1 MGDNESCEVTDIYE
15 YVGKDDDNTKADE
28 VLNKEYENYFKI
40 NVKTNITKPLL
51 SKEMKDDIKTYAK
64 DLFRLINAK
73 GIIEIDFLIDEN
85 NMKLY
90 FSKIS
95 TLPYHMASHIWKKNK
110 VSESELLENMINI
123 AINER
128 NRNREFITHI
138 DKNLLEGWDLKANKM
153 K

>member
-1 MGDNESCEVTDIYE
+1 
-15 YVGKDDDNTKADE
+15 
-28 VLNKEYENYFKI
+28 
-40 NVKTNITKPLL
+40 
-51 SKEMKDDIKTYAK
+51 
-64 DLFRLINAK
+64 
-73 GIIEIDFLIDEN
+73 
-85 NMKLY
+85 
-90 FSKIS
+90 
-95 TLPYHMASHIWKKNK
+95 MASHIWKKNK